1 MTKEMSVSEFHK
13 LSHAEHHKLA
23 TAHKLMMDEHEGGS
37 PAHGFHKTA
46 HEAHTAISAFHKNAM
61 EKAVTDEL
69 NKADRPGDITATV
82 ENAVAAYF
90 AKIGATLIPT
100 LVSAVTPNRPGIIA
114 VPRAGAQAIPERP
127 NVPEEF
133 LKLAEV
139 E

>member
-1 MTKEMSVSEFHK
+1 MSKVSEFHK
-13 LSHAEHHKLA
+13 LYHAHHDQRISDHEEA
-23 TAHKLMMDEHEGGS
+23 MDAEEKGS
-37 PAHGFHKTA
+37 SRHAFHKRSIA
-46 HEAHTAISAFHKNAM
+46 RHEPLRDFHKNAM

-69 NKADRPGDITATV
+69 NKADRSADISATV

-90 AKIGATLIPT
+90 AKISDKLIPT
-100 LVSAVTPNRPGIIA
+100 LVSAVTPNRPGVIA